1 MEYSSTRTLSHSH
14 WLDYPLF
21 NDNPSRRRDRKPLYS
36 KKTGNINYC
45 WDFRFHNIFIHQHI
59 LPKTLAICAHY
70 LPSNCRST
78 RCYITICSNNCKCQK
93 MADNCW
99 ISITTIRNSQTLC
112 NYNNI
117 CNPLVQ
123 RKIQ

>member
-1 MEYSSTRTLSHSH
+1 MEYSFTCTLSNSH

-21 NDNPSRRRDRKPLYS
+21 NDNPSRRRGRKPLYS
-36 KKTGNINYC
+36 QKAGNINHC
-45 WDFRFHNIFIHQHI
+45 WNFRFHNIFIHQHI
-59 LPKTLAICAHY
+59 LPKTLAIRTNH
-70 LPSNCRST
+70 LHNNCRST
-78 RCYITICSNNCKCQK
+78 RCYSTICSNNCKCQK

-112 NYNNI
+112 NHNNI
-117 CNPLVQ
+117 RSPLVQ